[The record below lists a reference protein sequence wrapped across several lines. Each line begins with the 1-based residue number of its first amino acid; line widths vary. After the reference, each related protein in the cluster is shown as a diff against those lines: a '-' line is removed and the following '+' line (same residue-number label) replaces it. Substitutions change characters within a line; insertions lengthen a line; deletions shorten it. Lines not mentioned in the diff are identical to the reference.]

1 MAKIKALYAAAKAA
15 KVGETCTCPSC
26 DSIFVKT
33 NYQQAFCKTKGNT
46 VCKDRYWNI
55 VTPTKRN
62 NTTRISPANAAWY
75 TRMLTAGYAKTT
87 SEGYE
92 IINGTAYDEWGNPIY
107 DVDRNEDDHIFSS
120 EALGQ
125 D

>member
-62 NTTRISPANAAWY
+62 NTTRISPASASY
-75 TRMLTAGYAKTT
+75 TAKKHRRYLAD
-87 SEGYE
+87 EYIRDDYE
-92 IINGTAYDEWGNPIY
+92 N
-107 DVDRNEDDHIFSS
+107 DHIFSS